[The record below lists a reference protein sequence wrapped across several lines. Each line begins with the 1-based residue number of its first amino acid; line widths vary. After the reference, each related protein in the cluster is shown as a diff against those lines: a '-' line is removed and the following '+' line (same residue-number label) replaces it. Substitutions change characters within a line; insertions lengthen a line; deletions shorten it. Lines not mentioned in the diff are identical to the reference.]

1 MKKMVLRF
9 TVRAFLKAALH
20 MQIHFVI
27 FIYKN
32 KIIIKKRFWFYRE
45 EKLPGISSESIS
57 FPWSKT
63 GDQK

>member
-1 MKKMVLRF
+1 MKKMVLIF

-32 KIIIKKRFWFYRE
+32 KIIKKGFGFTERRNFLAF
-45 EKLPGISSESIS
+45 L
-57 FPWSKT
+57 
-63 GDQK
+63 QKA

>member
-1 MKKMVLRF
+1 MKKMVLIF

-32 KIIIKKRFWFYRE
+32 KIIIKKGFGFTERRNFLAF
-45 EKLPGISSESIS
+45 L
-57 FPWSKT
+57 
-63 GDQK
+63 QKA